1 MINEYGL
8 EIPPD
13 PKMIYNNTSKILD
26 VKPSGIK
33 EAGNG
38 IYTFENLKNNEFI
51 GYYQGKMTKYDE
63 NVCVGDYSFSVNEKY
78 YINSASYPRCYMA
91 MINDAQK
98 SKFKNNCEFKLEE
111 EDENGVLLPVRKRR
125 IGLWASEDIDAGS
138 ELFASYGD
146 EYWVSR

>member
-98 SKFKNNCEFKLEE
+98 SKFLQKDSNNPKATREKKNKLKKFKKTSFLYML
-111 EDENGVLLPVRKRR
+111 NQLKT
-125 IGLWASEDIDAGS
+125 
-138 ELFASYGD
+138 
-146 EYWVSR
+146 